1 MKKIFVLIVFL
12 LSFSTLFSQK
22 MISKKSYVHIYS
34 YTPIE
39 DIDASL
45 NDGLAIL
52 STDTKEVAYILNIQ
66 SLSFK
71 NALMQEH
78 FNENYI
84 ESEKFPKATLIGSL
98 SGDVN
103 FSKTGIYNLS
113 VKGKLKMHGVEQVI
127 SVPIELNILEDLSV
141 SLKTDFLVKLE
152 DFGIRI
158 PKLMFTRIA
167 EEIKVSVE
175 SKFLIQ

>member
-1 MKKIFVLIVFL
+1 
-12 LSFSTLFSQK
+12 

-66 SLSFK
+66 SLTFK

>member
-1 MKKIFVLIVFL
+1 
-12 LSFSTLFSQK
+12 

-66 SLSFK
+66 SLTFK

-103 FSKTGIYNLS
+103 FSKMGIYNLS

>member
-66 SLSFK
+66 SLTFK

>member
-66 SLSFK
+66 SLTFK

-103 FSKTGIYNLS
+103 FSKMGIYNLS